1 MTRDEIVAQVQLLL
15 GFRND
20 QVNTIRA
27 QVNLQQKHLELEVSW
42 KKYPWFLLT
51 EIATTATLVNDPRVQ
66 KPSDWIADTEEDGL
80 YLIDSD
86 GVESALEKIDFDV
99 LRKTYLNVEPKKPCR
114 YATFGDYYYLGATP
128 DIAYTVRMCYYQQ
141 DVLMVNGTDENRWA
155 KRAPNLLIG
164 RTGLMLCGAGN
175 NARQEMFSAIY
186 RESKEAVETKA
197 FDDEVTNRQ
206 YAMGE
211 NQ

>member
-1 MTRDEIVAQVQLLL
+1 MTRDEIVTQIQLLL
-15 GFRND
+15 GFRTD
-20 QVNTIRA
+20 QRNTIIA
-27 QVNLQQKHLELEVSW
+27 QVNIQQRHLEHEVRW
-42 KKYPWFLLT
+42 LKYPWFLLT
-51 EIATTATLVNDPRVQ
+51 EIATTASLVEDPRVQ

-80 YLIDSD
+80 YTVDAE
-86 GVESALEKIDFDV
+86 GVEKALQKTDFDI
-99 LRKTYLNVEPKKPCR
+99 LRKTYLNTDPGPPCH
-114 YATFGDYYYLGATP
+114 YATFGDYYYLGPTP
-128 DIAYTVRMCYYQQ
+128 DIAYTIRMCYYQQ
-141 DVLMVNGTDENRWA
+141 DVLMVDGTDENRWA

-175 NARQEMFSAIY
+175 NARQEMLGAIY
-186 RESKEAVETKA
+186 KEAKDAIETKA